1 MYELKPCPF
10 CGLPAEFYQSLY
22 GTDSD
27 RKAVLI
33 RFYVGCVHCNVFPPD
48 SDGKVVFNIGK
59 DGNLR
64 LLIDEREKAVEAW
77 NRRQSD
83 GTA

>member
-1 MYELKPCPF
+1 MYELKLCPF
-10 CGLPAEFYQSLY
+10 CGLPAEFYRSSY

-27 RKAVLI
+27 RKAVLFQ
-33 RFYVGCVHCNVFPPD
+33 FYVGCAHCNVFPPE
-48 SDGKVVFNIGK
+48 SDGKVVFDIGK

-77 NRRQSD
+77 NRRV
-83 GTA
+83 

>member
-1 MYELKPCPF
+1 MYELKTCPF
-10 CGLPAEFYQSLY
+10 CGLSAEFHQSSY

-27 RKAVLI
+27 REAVLF
-33 RFYVGCVHCNVFPPD
+33 RFHVGCVHCNVFPPN
-48 SDGKVVFNIGK
+48 SDGKVVFNMDK

-77 NRRQSD
+77 NRRAD
-83 GTA
+83 NG